1 MAVGLFII
9 GMILWGMVIGWIGQL
24 LLGGGGLQNN
34 DWLQA
39 IIAGALGS
47 LLAGTVISLV
57 LGEGLTFRPGGIIAS
72 VIGAVV
78 VLLIWRAV
86 VKRKQG

>member
-9 GMILWGMVIGWIGQL
+9 GMIVWGMVIGWIGQL
-24 LLGGGGLQNN
+24 LLGGGRGQDEN
-34 DWLQA
+34 WLQA
-39 IIAGALGS
+39 IVAGGLGS
-47 LLAGTVISLV
+47 LLAGTVGSLL
-57 LGEGLTFRPGGIIAS
+57 LGEGLTFRLGGIIAS

-86 VKRKQG
+86 AKRK